1 MGVSEKAFP
10 SSSGRAPVSIS
21 EREMG
26 ACLRD
31 AADVCLLCPIL
42 LFPYSFWSHIHINP
56 TAFTP
61 EVPSG
66 EAPAPLMQSRI
77 TAALQLWQTGAA
89 LGNGGKEN
97 DFPVSTSL
105 AVRNVGAGGGG

>member
-1 MGVSEKAFP
+1 MSVCSVP
-10 SSSGRAPVSIS
+10 SCSH
-21 EREMG
+21 
-26 ACLRD
+26 
-31 AADVCLLCPIL
+31 
-42 LFPYSFWSHIHINP
+42 SFWSHIHINP

-77 TAALQLWQTGAA
+77 TAALQLWQTGAP